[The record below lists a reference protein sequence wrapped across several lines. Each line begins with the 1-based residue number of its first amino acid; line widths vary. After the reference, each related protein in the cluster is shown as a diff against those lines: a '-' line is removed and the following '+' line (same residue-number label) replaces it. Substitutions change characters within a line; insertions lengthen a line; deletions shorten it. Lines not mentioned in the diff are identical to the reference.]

1 MQNPEI
7 RVLHVTYDMQIGGTE
22 QVIRQLI
29 NGLDKQRFINTI
41 LCLDGLIGA
50 LGTELQ
56 SDGIEFIVMDRQPG
70 FDRKLVRQLR
80 QLIRERQFDIV
91 HCHQYTPF
99 SYAALACLF
108 NHRPLI
114 VFTEHGRFHPD
125 RFSWKRRLINQVLA
139 YRADAI
145 TAISAAT
152 REALAHYEW
161 FRRSRIQLI
170 YNGVAQIRSIETTH
184 DQSSDND
191 IPTNQIKSG
200 AQPLSAKS
208 AARQMREKLGIATD
222 DLVLGTVARLDT
234 IKNQSMMIAALAA
247 LIRRHPN
254 THLLLIGDGPERQA
268 LEKQTAELGLAP
280 YVHFTGFQNN
290 PAPWYALMDVFL
302 LTSLSE
308 GTSMTLLEALS
319 ASRVCV
325 VTDVGGNV
333 EIITHQDNGLVVES
347 KNVGQLV
354 VVLEEL
360 LDNTELRSRYATRA
374 RQSFEQRFKLGQ
386 MIHSYETLYN
396 SMIPAIQPL
405 NSKPSC

>member
-1 MQNPEI
+1 MPSSEV

-41 LCLDGLIGA
+41 LCLDGQIGA

-56 SDGIEFIVMDRQPG
+56 NDGVEFIVMDRQMG
-70 FDRKLVRQLR
+70 FDRNLLREIR
-80 QLIRERQFDIV
+80 QLIKQRQFDIV

-108 NHRPLI
+108 NRSPRVI
-114 VFTEHGRFHPD
+114 FTEHGRFHPD
-125 RFSWKRRLINQVLA
+125 RFSWKRRLINQVLG

-145 TAISAAT
+145 TAISDAT

-170 YNGVAQIRSIETTH
+170 YNGVAEIEFSNPAQAPSTDPINQTKSI
-184 DQSSDND
+184 
-191 IPTNQIKSG
+191 
-200 AQPLSAKS
+200 AQPESENSIAQ
-208 AARQMREKLGIATD
+208 QMREDLGIAAD

-234 IKNQSMMIAALAA
+234 IKNQNMMIDALAA
-247 LIRRHPN
+247 LVGRYPN

-268 LEKQTAELGLAP
+268 LEQYAADRDLVSH
-280 YVHFTGFQNN
+280 VHFTGFQNN

-347 KNVGQLV
+347 KNVEQLV

-360 LDNTELRSRYATRA
+360 IDNAGLRARYAARA
-374 RQSFEQRFKLGQ
+374 RHSFEQRFELGQ
-386 MIHSYETLYN
+386 MIQSYETLYN
-396 SMIPAIQPL
+396 SMIPVTQPIH
-405 NSKPSC
+405 SRSSC